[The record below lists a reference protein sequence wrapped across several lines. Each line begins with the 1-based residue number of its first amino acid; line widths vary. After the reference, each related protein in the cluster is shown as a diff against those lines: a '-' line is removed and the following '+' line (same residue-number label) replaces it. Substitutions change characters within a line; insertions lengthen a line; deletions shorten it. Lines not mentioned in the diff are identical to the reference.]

1 MNKLVAT
8 VVVASAFDDVVAV
21 AVAIVDVVAAVFVA
35 VAAVVIVMM
44 FQNWSYFCRA
54 LKPPPFQIPKLSF

>member
-8 VVVASAFDDVVAV
+8 VDVVV
-21 AVAIVDVVAAVFVA
+21 VVAAAFGAVDVFVA

-54 LKPPPFQIPKLSF
+54 LKPPPFQSPKLSF